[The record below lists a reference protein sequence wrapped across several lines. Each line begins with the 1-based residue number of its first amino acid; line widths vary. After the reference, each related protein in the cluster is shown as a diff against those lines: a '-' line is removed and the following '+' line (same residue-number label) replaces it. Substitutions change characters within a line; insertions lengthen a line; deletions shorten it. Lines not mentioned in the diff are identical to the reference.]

1 MEDNKEHLFS
11 TDKIIGF
18 VINLRDDYKE
28 QKKDLSLARK
38 NLILKLDILEN
49 KFFKEHQEKNDNKI
63 VFSPYSQEYKN
74 TREEIHEELNR
85 VKREIKDIDDNMD
98 KLDKDIIYL
107 SEIEKKINSIKRCE
121 ISSYINEEVLDSDLG
136 IYILEMQ
143 EKDRQR
149 ISMDLHDSTVQ
160 TLTGMLHK
168 IELSLRLMDIDIV
181 RAKLELSTL
190 SKAIKSVIN
199 EMREIIFDLCP
210 IPLENTTLIDSINSL
225 AKSLSEISDIKISI
239 RNENDEPENLPQIVK
254 ITLFRVIQEAF
265 TNGIKHSK
273 ADKINLKIKYYE
285 DLISIAIEDDGVGFD
300 IELQEKESL
309 SKTAG
314 FGLSFIKKGICLLSG
329 EIKVQSV
336 INEGTKIFMEVPL

>member
-11 TDKIIGF
+11 TDKITEF
-18 VINLRDDYKE
+18 VINLRDEYKE

-107 SEIEKKINSIKRCE
+107 SEIEKKINSIKKCE

-273 ADKINLKIKYYE
+273 ADKINLTIKYYE
-285 DLISIAIEDDGVGFD
+285 DLISIVIEDDGVGFD

-314 FGLSFIKKGICLLSG
+314 FGLSFIKKGIYLLSG
-329 EIKVQSV
+329 EIKFQSV